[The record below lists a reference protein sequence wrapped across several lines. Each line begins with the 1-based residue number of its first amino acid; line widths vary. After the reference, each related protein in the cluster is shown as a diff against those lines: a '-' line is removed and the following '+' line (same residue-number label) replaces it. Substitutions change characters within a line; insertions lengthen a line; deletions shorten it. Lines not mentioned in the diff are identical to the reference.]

1 MAAGMR
7 AVPGRF
13 PAVRRGYFRACD
25 QSNSNSRG
33 DFVYIGAGTLA
44 VIVVIILLIWLL

>member
-1 MAAGMR
+1 MRSGAGAFSGR
-7 AVPGRF
+7 APRVLP
-13 PAVRRGYFRACD
+13 ACD